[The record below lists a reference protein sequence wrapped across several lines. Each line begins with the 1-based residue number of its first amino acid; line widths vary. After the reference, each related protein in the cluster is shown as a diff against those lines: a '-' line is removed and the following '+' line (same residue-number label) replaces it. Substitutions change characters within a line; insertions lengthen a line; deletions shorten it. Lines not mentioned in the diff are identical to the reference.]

1 MILVKKAI
9 GFFRWFWDF
18 FLPVFLLQ
26 KKNRLNCFH
35 SCFLV
40 ALSIVVFLG
49 MFCVRVLFIYTI
61 CISVI
66 CVLQKEPSLVPSNQQ
81 IRL

>member
-9 GFFRWFWDF
+9 GFLDGFGIF
-18 FLPVFLLQ
+18 FFQ
-26 KKNRLNCFH
+26 FFYSKKIRLNCFH

-61 CISVI
+61 CINVI